1 MLGGMIEPVERA
13 NRPDPP
19 RLARVGSAAPFP
31 PIIEF
36 FFSKIRIPAQEDRR
50 NKEISVFRARPSAK
64 SRSGRL
70 PKRRLNWKGC
80 AGSRLARVPDEAARL
95 SRSSPRHSYRSLRGV
110 AQPIA

>member
-36 FFSKIRIPAQEDRR
+36 FFSKIRIPAQEVRR
-50 NKEISVFRARPSAK
+50 NKEISVF
-64 SRSGRL
+64 
-70 PKRRLNWKGC
+70 
-80 AGSRLARVPDEAARL
+80 
-95 SRSSPRHSYRSLRGV
+95 
-110 AQPIA
+110 